1 MFQLTFAFRPAFAPV
16 RLVALAL
23 IALCV
28 AAAAPSPAQANPKY
42 AGVVIDANTGETL
55 YAYRADSQ
63 RFPAS
68 LTKMMT
74 VYMMFE
80 AMEQGKLRPNTPI
93 RISRHAASMIPSKLG
108 IRAGGTITAEN
119 AIKALITKSAND
131 VAAAVAEHLGGTE
144 SEFAQMMTRKA
155 RQLGMRSTTFRNA
168 SGLPNSRQVTTAR
181 DMARLGIALQ
191 EHFPR
196 RFDMFSTRSFRYAGV
211 THRNHNRLL
220 GRVRG
225 VDGIKTGYIR
235 ASGFNLVTSV
245 NHNGRSIVAV
255 VMGGRTGASRNA
267 QMEKLVAQ
275 YFPKASRRDRGPLI
289 ARNGSTNFAVRGAS
303 IASIPLNRLPI
314 PAFTDRVAEAAPA
327 PAAPVVAYAPTP
339 QPRASVDPIVTATS
353 ETRSGW
359 VIQIAALETQDQAVD
374 YLRVAQ
380 ARAPGILGAREPFV
394 EQFVKSGVTYHRA
407 RFAGFASKSQAWN
420 ACSALQSHNYS
431 CLAYQN

>member
-1 MFQLTFAFRPAFAPV
+1 MFQSPLASGAAFAPV
-16 RLVALAL
+16 RLVVLAL

-108 IRAGGTITAEN
+108 IRAGGTITAES

-155 RQLGMRSTTFRNA
+155 RQLGMSSTTFRNA

-314 PAFTDRVAEAAPA
+314 PAFTDRVAEVGSA

-339 QPRASVDPIVTATS
+339 QPRASVDPIVTATPAA
-353 ETRSGW
+353 RSGW

-407 RFAGFASKSQAWN
+407 RFSGFGSKSQAWN
-420 ACSALQSHNYS
+420 ACSALKRHNYS